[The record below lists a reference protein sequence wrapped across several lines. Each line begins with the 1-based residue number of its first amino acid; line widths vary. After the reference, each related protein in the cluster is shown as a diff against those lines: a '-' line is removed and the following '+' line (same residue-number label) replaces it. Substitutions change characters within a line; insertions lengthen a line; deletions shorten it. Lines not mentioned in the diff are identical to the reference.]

1 MAEAR
6 LELRIVGRV
15 QGVLYRASARAKAR
29 ELGLSG
35 YARNLDD
42 GSVEIVAEGEEA
54 SLKRLVAW
62 CRVGPPAARVT
73 RVEIVRAP
81 ATGELAGF
89 TVD

>member
-1 MAEAR
+1 M
-6 LELRIVGRV
+6 ELRIVGRV